1 MVLLGVPREGA
12 RRYRLSLARR
22 FAPRFSLR
30 EDLRDGIDARDTSPN
45 GRVTPLR
52 RSTWAEAARAA
63 VYHRVTFSFAAAL
76 EALRA
81 PFKSRRIASGRVIS
95 LRFAHRS
102 MALIVSVGSRTLING
117 PAFVPGQAFLDWTVF
132 FGIADPLL
140 NRVFEGYIRQP
151 IVPHKRSSEYR
162 RVGLSEVHYA
172 RPWTRA

>member
-1 MVLLGVPREGA
+1 V
-12 RRYRLSLARR
+12 
-22 FAPRFSLR
+22 
-30 EDLRDGIDARDTSPN
+30 
-45 GRVTPLR
+45 
-52 RSTWAEAARAA
+52 RAA

-117 PAFVPGQAFLDWTVF
+117 PAFVPGRAFLDWTV

-151 IVPHKRSSEYR
+151 IVWHKRSSEYR
-162 RVGLSEVHYA
+162 RVDLSEVHYDA

>member
-1 MVLLGVPREGA
+1 MGVPREGA

-45 GRVTPLR
+45 GRVIDSDGR
-52 RSTWAEAARAA
+52 VAEAARA

-117 PAFVPGQAFLDWTVF
+117 PAFVPGRAFLDWTVF
-132 FGIADPLL
+132 LA
-140 NRVFEGYIRQP
+140 
-151 IVPHKRSSEYR
+151 
-162 RVGLSEVHYA
+162 
-172 RPWTRA
+172 